1 LSAPP
6 AAESTPSTRP
16 YTARHSPHSA
26 TSPATA
32 QSRSRLSAP
41 AGTFTGYQRVL
52 IALLALLQFTLV
64 LDFMIIAPLGA
75 LVMPVLRLT
84 PSQFGLVVSAYAF
97 SAGLSG
103 ILTAGFADRF
113 DRRKLLLVF
122 YAGFAAGTLL
132 CALASGYPML
142 LVARLVTGLFAGVVG
157 SVAFAII
164 ADLFSF
170 EQRGSVM
177 GFIQTAFGISA
188 VLGVPAGLMLGA
200 HYSWNSPFYLM
211 VAVSL
216 IVFAFILVRMQPV
229 SGHLK
234 YRVEHSAWHH
244 LRHTLSNR
252 WYLQGFLTTCLLS
265 IGGFTLVPFMSAFVV
280 NNVGVPVSRLPLVYI
295 FVGACSVIAGPIIGR
310 VSDVFGKY
318 RVFAASC
325 ALAIVTV
332 LIYTHLGPTPLWLL
346 IPIMGTLQVAVF
358 SRIITS
364 SALVSAIPSPA
375 DRGAYMAIA
384 SSAQQV
390 AGGVAASIAGYVVVP
405 TPQGALLHYDALG
418 YIVVLT
424 TVISLILMFLI
435 SRRVERQTAGSLV

>member
-1 LSAPP
+1 M
-6 AAESTPSTRP
+6 
-16 YTARHSPHSA
+16 
-26 TSPATA
+26 
-32 QSRSRLSAP
+32 
-41 AGTFTGYQRVL
+41 
-52 IALLALLQFTLV
+52 IALLALLQFTIV

-84 PSQFGLVVSAYAF
+84 PAQFGLVVSAYAF

-122 YAGFAAGTLL
+122 YAGFAVGTLL
-132 CALASGYPML
+132 CALASSYPML

-170 EQRGSVM
+170 ERRGSVM
-177 GFIQTAFGISA
+177 GIIQTAFGAST
-188 VLGVPAGLMLGA
+188 VLGVPSGLMLAA
-200 HYSWNSPFYLM
+200 HSAWNSPFYLI
-211 VAVSL
+211 VALSL
-216 IVFAFILVRMQPV
+216 IVFVLILARMQPV

-234 YRVEHSAWHH
+234 NRVDRSAWHH
-244 LRHTLSNR
+244 LRQTLSNR

-280 NNVGVPVSRLPLVYI
+280 NNVGVPVHRLPLVY
-295 FVGACSVIAGPIIGR
+295 VLAGACTVIAGPIIGR
-310 VSDVFGKY
+310 VSDVVGKY

-325 ALAIVTV
+325 TLAIVMV

-346 IPIMGTLQVAVF
+346 IPIMGALQVAVF

-364 SALVSAIPSPA
+364 SALVSAIPSPP
-375 DRGAYMAIA
+375 DRGAYMAIG
-384 SSAQQV
+384 SSAQQL
-390 AGGVAASIAGYVVVP
+390 AGGVAASIAGFVVAQ
-405 TPQGALLHYDALG
+405 TPDGGVRHYDALG

-424 TVISLILMFLI
+424 TVISLALMFFI
-435 SRRVERQTAGSLV
+435 SRRVERHRA